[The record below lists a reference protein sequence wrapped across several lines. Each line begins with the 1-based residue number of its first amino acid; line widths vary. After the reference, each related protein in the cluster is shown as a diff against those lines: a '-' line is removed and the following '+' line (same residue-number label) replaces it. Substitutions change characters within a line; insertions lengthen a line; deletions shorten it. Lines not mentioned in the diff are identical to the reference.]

1 MSPLTPHPSAGLDT
15 RASHPGGLPGCG
27 AASAR
32 VGSLNLASG
41 SAQDANLPTSDYQEP
56 QPDGAG
62 YDRTLHLISAD
73 TSRRYV
79 LVPDV
84 DGCFR

>member
-1 MSPLTPHPSAGLDT
+1 MLAPGAPGGSPRGGRWDVTPHPSAGLDT

-41 SAQDANLPTSDYQEP
+41 SAQDANLPTSD
-56 QPDGAG
+56 
-62 YDRTLHLISAD
+62 
-73 TSRRYV
+73 
-79 LVPDV
+79 
-84 DGCFR
+84 